1 MNNQNNTQM
10 QDQQERMACE
20 TILMETKGM
29 ADLYMHG
36 TLESSTPNVR
46 SAMNDGLREVLMMQQ
61 TVYDHMAKK
70 GWYPPAQ
77 AQQDQINQTRQKFQN
92 MQ

>member
-1 MNNQNNTQM
+1 MNDQNNQMN
-10 QDQQERMACE
+10 DQQARMICE
-20 TILMETKGM
+20 TILMETKGL

-36 TLESSTPNVR
+36 TIESATPNVR
-46 SAMNDGLREVLMMQQ
+46 AAMQDNLRDVLNMQQ
-61 TVYDHMAKK
+61 TIYDKMAEK
-70 GWYPPAQ
+70 GWYPPTQ

>member
-1 MNNQNNTQM
+1 MNDQNNTQM
-10 QDQQERMACE
+10 NDQQARMLCE
-20 TILMETKGM
+20 TILMETKGL

-36 TLESSTPNVR
+36 TIESATPNVCT
-46 SAMNDGLREVLMMQQ
+46 AMQDNLKEVLMMQQ
-61 TVYDHMAKK
+61 TIYDKMAEK

-77 AQQDQINQTRQKFQN
+77 APQDQINQTRQKFQN

>member
-1 MNNQNNTQM
+1 MNDQNNMQM
-10 QDQQERMACE
+10 QEQQERMACE

-36 TLESSTPNVR
+36 TIESATPNVR
-46 SAMNDGLREVLMMQQ
+46 TAMNDGLREVLMMQQ
-61 TVYDHMAKK
+61 TIYDNMARM
-70 GWYPPAQ
+70 GWYPPTQ
-77 AQQDQINQTRQKFQN
+77 AQQSEINQLRQKFQN

>member
-1 MNNQNNTQM
+1 MNDQNNMQM
-10 QDQQERMACE
+10 QEQQERMLCE

-36 TLESSTPNVR
+36 TIESATPNVR
-46 SAMNDGLREVLMMQQ
+46 TAMNDSLREVLMMQQ
-61 TVYDHMAKK
+61 TIYDHMARK
-70 GWYPPAQ
+70 GWYPPTQ
-77 AQQDQINQTRQKFQN
+77 TPQDQINQTRQKFRN

>member
-1 MNNQNNTQM
+1 MNDQNNMQM
-10 QDQQERMACE
+10 QEQQERMLCE

-36 TLESSTPNVR
+36 TIESATPNVR
-46 SAMNDGLREVLMMQQ
+46 TAMNDSLREVLMMQQ
-61 TVYDHMAKK
+61 TIYDHMARK
-70 GWYPPAQ
+70 GWYPPTQ
-77 AQQDQINQTRQKFQN
+77 APQDQINQTRQKFRN